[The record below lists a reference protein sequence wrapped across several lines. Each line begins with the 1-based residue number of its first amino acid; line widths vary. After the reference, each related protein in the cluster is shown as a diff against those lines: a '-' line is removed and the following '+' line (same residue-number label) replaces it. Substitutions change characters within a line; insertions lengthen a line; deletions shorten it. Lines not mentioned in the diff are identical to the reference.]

1 MYNQF
6 FTVPDGELLS
16 MVAGRAVPVRNANAA
31 ELITAIDSGAITGA
45 AARKIAAL
53 LELSRRLVSVH
64 LSENNVLSDTADTF
78 LMVKDMAL
86 LDVEHFDVIFLRNN
100 KSIIARENLFVGG
113 SSQTTVDAGVVYR
126 RALVLGAKAII
137 AVHNH
142 PSGSLVPSTDDKRL
156 TKILVDAGRLVD
168 VRLLDHLIV
177 AGNGVN
183 NYYSFLENGM
193 LN

>member
-45 AARKIAAL
+45 AARKIAAV
-53 LELSRRLVSVH
+53 LELSRRLVSAH
-64 LSENNVLSDTADTF
+64 LSDNNKVSDSYHTF
-78 LMVKDMAL
+78 EMVKDMAL
-86 LDVEHFDVIFLRNN
+86 LDVEHFDVIFLRSNN
-100 KSIIARENLFVGG
+100 TVICRENLFVGG
-113 SSQTTVDAGVVYR
+113 TTQTTADTGVIYR

-137 AVHNH
+137 AIHNH
-142 PSGSLVPSTDDKRL
+142 PSGSLNPSAEDKRFTHTL
-156 TKILVDAGRLVD
+156 IEAGRLVG
-168 VRLLDHLIV
+168 VRLIEHLIV
-177 AGNGVN
+177 GGNGVN
-183 NYYSFLENGM
+183 DYYSFNDNGM

>member
-45 AARKIAAL
+45 AARKIAAV
-53 LELSRRLVSVH
+53 LELSRRLVSAH
-64 LSENNVLSDTADTF
+64 LSDNNKVSDSYHTF
-78 LMVKDMAL
+78 EMVKDMAL
-86 LDVEHFDVIFLRNN
+86 LDVEHFDVIFLRSNN
-100 KSIIARENLFVGG
+100 TVICRENLFVGG
-113 SSQTTVDAGVVYR
+113 TTQTTADTGVIYR

-137 AVHNH
+137 AIHNH
-142 PSGSLVPSTDDKRL
+142 PSGSLNPSAEDKRL
-156 TKILVDAGRLVD
+156 THTLFEAGRLVG
-168 VRLLDHLIV
+168 VRLIEHLIV
-177 AGNGVN
+177 GGNGVN
-183 NYYSFLENGM
+183 DYYSFNDNGM